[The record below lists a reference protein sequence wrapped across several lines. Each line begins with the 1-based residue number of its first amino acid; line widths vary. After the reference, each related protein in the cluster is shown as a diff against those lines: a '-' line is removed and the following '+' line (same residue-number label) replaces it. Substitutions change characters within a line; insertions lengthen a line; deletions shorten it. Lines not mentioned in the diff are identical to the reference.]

1 MSETVSVVIPV
12 KDGERHLAE
21 LLDALRR
28 EAPDEVLV
36 IDSGSGDR
44 SVAIA
49 RDAGA
54 SVLEIPPGEFG
65 HGRTRNMGAERARG
79 NLIAFLTQDAT
90 PVEGWLAAYREAFA
104 SDESLGVAFGPHLP
118 REDTSPSIA
127 RELTEFFASLPDDE
141 PFLSNVNACYR
152 RDCWAE
158 VRFREVPYAED
169 QAFGR
174 DLRDTAWRKRLVRG
188 AAVLHA
194 HDYGPLEFM
203 RRYFDEYRGL
213 RETAGHVEPL
223 ALRSVASQVAAD
235 RAWMRERG
243 SAGGTAR
250 SVLHHAGRR
259 VGSALGSRAA
269 RLPAPMRSALSLEG
283 RSDGAHREPEPV
295 PAQRAGHEYEAVL
308 RLRRDGPA
316 PLRDAAPGMADRDRL
331 HIAVVIPPF
340 RVGSGG
346 HNTIFQVTS
355 RLERMGH
362 TCSIWVHDPLDL
374 QDSEWPAVI
383 RGAIRDHFAPVEA
396 PVHKGFADWRGAD
409 VVMATGWQTAHP
421 VMMLQGCRARAYFV
435 NDHEAEFEGTSFE
448 SALATETYGLGM
460 HCIAASPWLRD
471 LLIERYG
478 ASATDFQLGV
488 DHGIYRPRPVE
499 RRRDTV
505 VMYARPTTPRRAVPL
520 GTLALEELRRRRPDL
535 RIVLYGESDPPRT
548 AFPYETLGV
557 CSHDELARLY
567 SEATV
572 GISISMTNFSLIP
585 KEMLACGL
593 PCVELAG
600 VSAESIFGP
609 DGGPLE
615 LAPLDPLAFADAAE
629 RLLDHEALWERRS
642 REGIDFVRPHTWDTA
657 AEQTERGLREA
668 LRLRE
673 PEPAGR

>member
-21 LLDALRR
+21 LLAALGR
-28 EAPDEVLV
+28 EGPEEILV
-36 IDSGSGDR
+36 VDSGSRDR
-44 SVAIA
+44 SVQIA

-54 SVLEIPPGEFG
+54 TVIEIPPEEFG
-65 HGRTRNMGAERARG
+65 HGRTRNLGAERAAG
-79 NLIAFLTQDAT
+79 GLIAFLTQDAT
-90 PVEGWLAAYREAFA
+90 PAEGWLRAYREAFA
-104 SDESLGVAFGPHLP
+104 ADDRLGAAFGPHLP
-118 REDTSPSIA
+118 RPDTSPAIA
-127 RELTEFFASLPDDE
+127 RELTEFFATLGDGE

-152 RDCWAE
+152 RACWE
-158 VRFREVPYAED
+158 ELRFQDVPYAED

-174 DLRDTAWRKRLVRG
+174 DLRETDWRKRLVPA

-213 RETAGHVEPL
+213 RETTGHVEPL
-223 ALRSVASQVAAD
+223 ALRSVAGQVAAD

-243 SAGGTAR
+243 VRGSSIR
-250 SVLHHAGRR
+250 SLLHHSGRR
-259 VGSALGSRAA
+259 LGSALGSRAA
-269 RLPAPMRSALSLEG
+269 RLPGPVRAALSLEG
-283 RSDGAHREPEPV
+283 RADGGRREPEPV
-295 PAQRAGHEYEAVL
+295 PARRAEHEYEAAL

-316 PLRDAAPGMADRDRL
+316 PLLDPSPGMGDRDSL

-374 QDSEWPAVI
+374 QASEWPAVI

-396 PVHKGFADWRGAD
+396 PVHKGFEDWRGAD

-421 VMMLQGCRARAYFV
+421 VMLLEGCRARAYFV
-435 NDHEAEFEGTSFE
+435 NDHEAEFEGASFE
-448 SALATETYGLGM
+448 SALASETYGLGM

-488 DHGIYRPRPVE
+488 DHAIYRPRPVE

-548 AFPYETLGV
+548 AFPFESLGV
-557 CSHDELARLY
+557 ASHDELARLY

-615 LAPLDPLAFADAAE
+615 LAELDPLSFADAAE
-629 RLLDHEALWERRS
+629 RLLDDAALWECRS
-642 REGIDFVRPHTWDTA
+642 REGIEFVRPHTWDTA
-657 AEQTERGLREA
+657 AEQTEHGLREA
-668 LRLRE
+668 LR
-673 PEPAGR
+673 G